1 MAINN
6 ETAKNYNKIET
17 ISGTSGKGMSKV
29 EYWAHTAKGPLL
41 LQFKKQRLHQQNY
54 SKEKTSDWQNYPL
67 PHYMDLDPVQYL
79 EYCTGC
85 YRFFVTKS

>member
-41 LQFKKQRLHQQNY
+41 LQFKKQRLHQQI
-54 SKEKTSDWQNYPL
+54 
-67 PHYMDLDPVQYL
+67 
-79 EYCTGC
+79 
-85 YRFFVTKS
+85 